1 MIKRTIYIGNPAKIY
16 VHLGQLKIDQT
27 ETGTASIPIED
38 MGYLII
44 DHYGVSITHG
54 ALEQLLENKVS
65 VITTDSNHLPAGLFL
80 PLVGSSTQT
89 MNIAS
94 QIKTSKPLRKSLWQQ
109 IIRAKIRNQG
119 LLFDHLDLPSD
130 FLHNLRSKVISD
142 DETNREAV
150 AAKYYW
156 MLLFDPLRFKR
167 HREGKPPNN
176 LLNYGYAVLRAII
189 TRAIV
194 STGLLPQIGIH
205 HHNEYDAFP
214 LADDIMEPYRP
225 YVDLIVHNITQEELD
240 ISVLRPEIKR
250 QILELPTIP
259 VKMKKETKPLMLA
272 ASWTAASLQRC
283 FAGKSKTIL
292 YPELCG

>member
-16 VHLGQLKIDQT
+16 VHLGQLKIDQN
-27 ETGTASIPIED
+27 ESGSASIPIED
-38 MGYLII
+38 LGYLII

-89 MNIAS
+89 MNITA
-94 QIKTSKPLRKSLWQQ
+94 QIKASKPLQKSLWQQ

-119 LLFDHLDLPSD
+119 LLFDYLNLPSD
-130 FLHNLRSKVISD
+130 FLHNLCSKVISD
-142 DETNREAV
+142 DATNREAV

-156 MLLFDPLRFKR
+156 TLLFDPLRFKR
-167 HREGKPPNN
+167 HWEGKPPNN

-194 STGLLPQIGIH
+194 SSGLLPQIGIH

-240 ISVLRPEIKR
+240 ISVLRPDIKR
-250 QILELPTIP
+250 AILELPTIP

-272 ASWTAASLQRC
+272 ASWTTASLQRC